1 MVTPPRGSQ
10 VVTHAFLFYPLS
22 PSSPSQQQ
30 RLRTPHSTVDLCRCP
45 LRPVRHL
52 ILPSQANGIV
62 PGVALTSIFVRL
74 PRINKSSSCGD
85 ISDLGQDLLV
95 LPAAA
100 PSEKGTDLK
109 RELHKASLAMVSPND
124 PLCRESGGCGFGF
137 ELRGARREEPCLVD

>member
-1 MVTPPRGSQ
+1 MPLTTGKAPHPSLASQ
-10 VVTHAFLFYPLS
+10 RYSA
-22 PSSPSQQQ
+22 
-30 RLRTPHSTVDLCRCP
+30 RCC
-45 LRPVRHL
+45 
-52 ILPSQANGIV
+52 G
-62 PGVALTSIFVRL
+62 LTSIFVRL